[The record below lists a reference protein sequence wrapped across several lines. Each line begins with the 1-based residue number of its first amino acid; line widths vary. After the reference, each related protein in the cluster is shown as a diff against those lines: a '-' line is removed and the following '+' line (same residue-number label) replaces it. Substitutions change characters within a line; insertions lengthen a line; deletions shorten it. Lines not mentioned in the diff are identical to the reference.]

1 MSTATDFFVNLEDN
15 TSFNLFIPHN
25 EKTLF
30 SVYSKPY
37 GEGESTETI
46 LRSKNEVLTYAY
58 SKRDKM
64 PAWVFEALRQFVFDA
79 D

>member
-25 EKTLF
+25 DKPLF
-30 SVYSKPY
+30 IEYSAPY
-37 GEGESTETI
+37 GEGESTETF
-46 LRSKNEVLTYAY
+46 LRSKNEVLAYAY

-64 PAWVFEALRQFVFDA
+64 PAWVFEALRQYVFDA